1 MLESVKDY
9 FLIIISLITR
19 IAVTKLNY
27 TVKNDN
33 IESQFLQRCCQ
44 TPSASWKKLEE
55 ISEFSNDFQKGFLMW
70 PRFYFEP

>member
-33 IESQFLQRCCQ
+33 IESQFLQRYVAKHLRQ
-44 TPSASWKKLEE
+44 AGKNSRKYRN
-55 ISEFSNDFQKGFLMW
+55 F
-70 PRFYFEP
+70 